1 MHFLKKKVQ
10 SFTTVI
16 RGSSVSRGGD
26 VSSRTDWLLEKSIC
40 IIVYCDS
47 PRGEQCRVANWE
59 LSRVIKTHQTHH
71 ITWYQ
76 LKWLIPWFITL
87 GSDFTGCSSGTTRS
101 TCVFVSHYWVR
112 GKHANTNKKKQLRF
126 RQHWVTLRCKG
137 NSSLYLFLHTNTPTH
152 CLTAVITQFKY
163 KNIIQMNKVKKKPK
177 KQGALWERSF

>member
-1 MHFLKKKVQ
+1 MIWIYMHFLKKKVQ

-16 RGSSVSRGGD
+16 RGSSMTRGGD

-112 GKHANTNKKKQLRF
+112 GKHANTNKKKRNFVFGSIESPWDVKATHLYICF
-126 RQHWVTLRCKG
+126 FTPTL
-137 NSSLYLFLHTNTPTH
+137 LHT
-152 CLTAVITQFKY
+152 VSQ
-163 KNIIQMNKVKKKPK
+163 Q
-177 KQGALWERSF
+177 W